1 MATVLTINEAMVT
14 QKMLRGRLGAL
25 SSLRSQCATK
35 DVYYGGGERERT
47 VEPQYDIKDLDKRC
61 VEIENAM
68 HDIEAKIK
76 QSNALTKINI
86 DCDVK
91 ELMEPLS

>member
-1 MATVLTINEAMVT
+1 METVLTVNEAMVT

-35 DVYYGGGERERT
+35 ETYFGGDRERT
-47 VEPQYDIKDLDKRC
+47 VEPQYSVKDLDKRC

-76 QSNALTKINI
+76 QSNALTKISI